1 MEDVVKI
8 SSLRQDIRDG
18 RSRPIKPSVADLR
31 RIFVLESPPEPGL
44 LVEDRSVAGSPVHQ
58 KDVGGWELQLPACV
72 GEPDY
77 LDSQKNEDVERPE
90 TKSADPELFG
100 WGGGLASKENTVSL
114 AEPAFLFEQ
123 HSKSDINE
131 GFWLPKKNL
140 TTSGKPKGR
149 NRF

>member
-18 RSRPIKPSVADLR
+18 RSRPIKPSVAALR

-77 LDSQKNEDVERPE
+77 LDSQKYEDVERPE

-100 WGGGLASKENTVSL
+100 WGGGLASKENTVAL

-123 HSKSDINE
+123 HTKSDIDE
-131 GFWLPKKNL
+131 DYCPPKDK
-140 TTSGKPKGR
+140 SIIYGKPKWKR
-149 NRF
+149 RH